1 MEIPE
6 VRKSVWKGRIR
17 ENANKEGL
25 GSYHRPQE
33 DI

>member
-1 MEIPE
+1 MEIPK

-25 GSYHRPQE
+25 GSCHRSQG
-33 DI
+33 DV